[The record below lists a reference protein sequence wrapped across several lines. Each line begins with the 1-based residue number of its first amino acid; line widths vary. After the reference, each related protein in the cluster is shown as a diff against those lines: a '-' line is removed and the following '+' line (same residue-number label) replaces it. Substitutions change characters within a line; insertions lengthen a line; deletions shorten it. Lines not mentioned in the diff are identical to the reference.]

1 MPRLSHEAKDDI
13 RMVRVSCLC
22 LASWR
27 IQMTISMFKGRR
39 GFTLVELLVV
49 IAIIGVLVAV
59 LLPALSTARSAAN
72 LSSSSSNLSSFGR
85 GFELYA
91 TNNDGLYTSGAFDH
105 ARDGDVRSNGWVA
118 DLINLK
124 VANPGKAIDAGS
136 RNKINEK
143 VGDYTGAYTKTSEFT
158 TGKNAGKWD
167 SGLANW
173 ADVSG
178 ETYFGGD
185 AAAKEVWDSGYNSNY
200 ATTWHFS
207 RGDPSATD
215 GYTGFSGAGGSSP
228 AAVGDSNKGPADG
241 DGGLSQNHI
250 NQGLTTAARVALMGP
265 ARAGD
270 GTDALVSS
278 GIATTMNDFIGSK
291 VVKQNDLLVESFN
304 DGMNGSFTDTAI
316 GGSAGQK
323 IHEFNDIEPLHQ
335 PKNSD
340 GSGGLAPILF
350 ADLHVA
356 KVVDSVDAVTTSG
369 NPGDGFIGN
378 GVTRNATTGAISSVA
393 TDAAGYQEIVEQI
406 WVKRLRNRQ
415 SAAGSVSE
423 N

>member
-1 MPRLSHEAKDDI
+1 
-13 RMVRVSCLC
+13 
-22 LASWR
+22 
-27 IQMTISMFKGRR
+27 MTISMFKGRR

-85 GFELYA
+85 GFEIYA

-167 SGLANW
+167 SGLAAW

-215 GYTGFSGAGGSSP
+215 GYAGG
-228 AAVGDSNKGPADG
+228 GKGPADG

-270 GTDALVSS
+270 GADALVDAAK
-278 GIATTMNDFIGSK
+278 ATTMNNFFGSK
-291 VVKQNDLLVESFN
+291 LVKANDLLVESFN
-304 DGMNGSFTDTAI
+304 DGMSVDFTDTAI

-335 PKNSD
+335 AKNSD
-340 GSGGLAPILF
+340 GTGGLAPILF
-350 ADLHVA
+350 ADLHVS

-369 NPGDGFIGN
+369 NAGDGFIGN
-378 GVTRNATTGAISSVA
+378 GVTRNASGKITAVA
-393 TDAAGYQEIVEQI
+393 TDGAGYQEIVDQI
-406 WVKRLRNRQ
+406 WVKRLRARQ
-415 SAAGSVSE
+415 SASGSVNE